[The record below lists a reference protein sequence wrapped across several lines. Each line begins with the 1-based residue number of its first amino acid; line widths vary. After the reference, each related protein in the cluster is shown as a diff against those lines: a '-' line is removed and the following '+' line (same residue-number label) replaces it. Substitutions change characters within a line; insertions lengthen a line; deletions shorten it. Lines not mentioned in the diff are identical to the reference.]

1 MYVYLPSIIIRKF
14 KDIWIGPWH
23 KNRFPY
29 MEVYMLY
36 RKMIIRQD
44 SKEHY
49 SMLEIKIILFF
60 QPGFLVFEK
69 IESKIILDTF
79 YSLYPSNELFLDIC
93 VHLYL
98 QPMSLKCKNEYQLVK
113 YFY

>member
-1 MYVYLPSIIIRKF
+1 
-14 KDIWIGPWH
+14 
-23 KNRFPY
+23 

-79 YSLYPSNELFLDIC
+79 YSLYPSNELFIDIC